1 MIYKQLI
8 DTHPQ
13 LNIKLNHALS
23 DYSYTKTGGEADA
36 IVFPTSKDEVKLV
49 IDWTNEQDVPLTILG
64 NLSNLIVRDGGIRGV
79 VMILTDM
86 NRVEVEGNY
95 IYADSG
101 ASIIEV
107 SRTARDYSLTG
118 LEFACGIPGSVGGA
132 IFMNAGAYEGE
143 IKDINVK
150 IEAINRQG
158 QFLTYTNQDADF
170 SYRHSVFQLND
181 DVILG
186 VSFELSQGDVDQIQA
201 KMDKLTHLRESK
213 QPLEYPSCGSVFKR
227 PVGYYTGKLIQD
239 AGLQGH
245 RIGGAEISRKH
256 AGFII
261 NVGGATATDYVEMI
275 KYIQDTIWKLNTV
288 RLEPEVRIIGQEAEN
303 TQDNK

>member
-8 DTHPQ
+8 ETHPN
-13 LNIKLNHALS
+13 LNIQLNHALS
-23 DYSYTKTGGEADA
+23 DYSHTKTGGEADA
-36 IVFPTSKDEVKLV
+36 IVFPTSKDEVKLI
-49 IDWTNEQDVPLTILG
+49 IDWVNENEVPLTILG

-86 NRVEVEGNY
+86 NAISVDGNF
-95 IYADSG
+95 IHAESG

-107 SRTARDYSLTG
+107 SNTAHNYSLTG

-150 IEAINRQG
+150 IEAINRSG
-158 QFLTYTNQDADF
+158 QFLVYTNQDAEF
-170 SYRHSVFQLND
+170 SYRHSVFQTND
-181 DVILG
+181 NIILG
-186 VSFELSQGDVDQIQA
+186 VSFELKEGDQAQIRE
-201 KMDKLTHLRESK
+201 KMDHLTALREAK

-227 PVGYYTGKLIQD
+227 PEGYYTGKLIQD

-261 NVGGATATDYVEMI
+261 NVGGATATDYVNMI
-275 KYIQDTIWKLNTV
+275 EYIQETIWKLNAV
-288 RLEPEVRIIGQEAEN
+288 RLEPEVRIIGEEE
-303 TQDNK
+303 